1 MAVIPK
7 PASTVVLLD
16 KNERVY
22 MTKRPE
28 TMKFLG
34 GHYVFPGGS
43 LDQEDNL
50 IDHNLITNYKQN
62 DLFHPAYYVAA
73 ARELYEEVGILLCN
87 RIDEKKLH
95 IENAQNLRYCRQLIK
110 GELSFMEL
118 LKQEQLYFNVSS
130 LTYFG
135 NFVTPEKSPIRFD
148 TRFFL
153 AYLPEGQKPNPDAY
167 EIEEGLWITPEEA
180 LSANNDNRMP
190 MVLPTITTLKAINN
204 FLNGYPLKMPEKL
217 IQ

>member
-1 MAVIPK
+1 MAAIPK

-16 KNERVY
+16 GNERVY

-34 GHYVFPGGS
+34 GHYVFPGGA
-43 LDQEDNL
+43 LEQNDKL
-50 IDHNLITNYKQN
+50 IDNDFIINQKQN
-62 DLFHPAYYVAA
+62 NSFHPSYYVAA
-73 ARELYEEVGILLCN
+73 ARELYEEIGVLLCN
-87 RIDEKKLH
+87 RIDEKKLQ
-95 IENAQNLRYCRQLIK
+95 IDKEKNLRYRRQLLK
-110 GELSFMEL
+110 GELSFIEL

-153 AYLPEGQKPNPDAY
+153 AYLPEGQKPNPDTH

-204 FLNGYPLKMPEKL
+204 FLNGYPLKMPERL

>member
-1 MAVIPK
+1 MAAIPK

-16 KNERVY
+16 KNKRVY

-43 LDQEDNL
+43 IDKNDKVIDN
-50 IDHNLITNYKQN
+50 HFITNQN
-62 DLFHPAYYVAA
+62 QNYSFHPSYYVAA
-73 ARELYEEVGILLCN
+73 ARELYEEIGILLCS
-87 RIDEKKLH
+87 RIDEKKLK
-95 IENAQNLRYCRQLIK
+95 IEQEKNLRYRRQLIK
-110 GELSFMEL
+110 GELSFNEL
-118 LKQEQLYFNVSS
+118 LKKEKLYFDLSC

-153 AYLPEGQKPNPDAY
+153 AYLPEGQEPNPDNY

-180 LSANNDNRMP
+180 LSANNDHRMP
-190 MVLPTITTLKAINN
+190 MVLPTLTTLKVIHN